1 MTREKLNLVDKKLKE
16 ARLLER
22 NIQEA
27 KNFQNHLLS
36 FGEGCIGIRL
46 EKSFLCG
53 SILLKGDFMEEMRVA
68 ILDTIDT
75 QIKRMEKEWEALEI

>member
-1 MTREKLNLVDKKLKE
+1 MTREKLDLVDKKLKE

-36 FGEGCIGIRL
+36 FGEGCIDIRL
-46 EKSFLCG
+46 KKSFLCG
-53 SILLKGDFMEEMRVA
+53 SILLEGDFMEEMRVA